1 MRRCIRSVRRVMVS
15 AVATMLVSVAVLGT
29 VWFVGMRTKWR
40 PVIDFQRRV
49 NRTVLNPRQMATAGQ
64 PGAYAGVIRHV
75 GRYSGRSYETPVV
88 PFRTGD
94 GFVIVLPYG
103 TRPDWVRNVLAT
115 DEAELVHE
123 GETFAVGSPL
133 VREVQPGDVPAK
145 EERAMRL
152 FGNTECMVL
161 RSR

>member
-1 MRRCIRSVRRVMVS
+1 MRRCVRSMRRVVFS
-15 AVATMLVSVAVLGT
+15 VVATLLLNVVLLGT

-40 PVIDFQRRV
+40 PVIDVQRRV
-49 NRTVLNPRQMATAGQ
+49 NRRVVNPRQMATAGQ

-103 TRPDWVRNVLAT
+103 TRPDWVRNVLAA

-123 GETFAVGSPL
+123 GETFQVRSPL
-133 VREVQPGDVPAK
+133 VRNVQPGDVPAK
-145 EERAMRL
+145 ETRAMRL
-152 FGNTECMVL
+152 FGTTECLVL
-161 RSR
+161 RLA